1 MQLQAEL
8 VHAEPGQRVVKVS
21 AWDQGAL
28 IGSALGEAAT
38 AELAEDRAIE
48 RLRRRWSPSGAT
60 APARPEPVG
69 AAQAPPLKPAISA
82 DEAEQPLLALGSEA
96 EPAQAAVVPVVSQAP
111 LSSPAAQAPVPLQ
124 APPAPV
130 QASAPQAHEPSAPAG
145 ATPASTAAPARAAA
159 APTPEGVSPSEPDV
173 TADPEDWSDELA
185 QVELELKRLG
195 WGREEEAAYLA
206 RAFNHPSRSRL
217 VRYVDLMG
225 YLNALQQLAPGS
237 RPEQAATPLR
247 RRDLLDQSDQ
257 LLGQLQWGAA
267 EGRAFL
273 EQHFQ
278 LNSRQQLN
286 DQQLLQFNML
296 LEDQLATGA

>member
-48 RLRRRWSPSGAT
+48 RLQRRWSPSGA
-60 APARPEPVG
+60 AALARPEPVG
-69 AAQAPPLKPAISA
+69 AAKAPPQKPAISA
-82 DEAEQPLLALGSEA
+82 VETEQPLLALSRGGA
-96 EPAQAAVVPVVSQAP
+96 PAQAAVMPVVSQAP
-111 LSSPAAQAPVPLQ
+111 LP
-124 APPAPV
+124 APPAQVLGPMETSPAPD
-130 QASAPQAHEPSAPAG
+130 QACASP
-145 ATPASTAAPARAAA
+145 ATPAAPARASA
-159 APTPEGVSPSEPDV
+159 APTPQGLSPSEPEV

-217 VRYVDLMG
+217 VRYLDLMG

-267 EGRAFL
+267 EGRVFL
-273 EQHFQ
+273 ERHFQ

-296 LEDQLATGA
+296 LEDQLATRA

>member
-21 AWDQGAL
+21 AWDQGVL

-48 RLRRRWSPSGAT
+48 RLRRRWSPSGAA
-60 APARPEPVG
+60 APVRPEP
-69 AAQAPPLKPAISA
+69 AAVATVPSQRPAISPV
-82 DEAEQPLLALGSEA
+82 EAEQPPLAVRSKGV
-96 EPAQAAVVPVVSQAP
+96 PAQAVVSVVSQAP
-111 LSSPAAQAPVPLQ
+111 LPAPAAQAPGPLQ
-124 APPAPV
+124 AALAPD
-130 QASAPQAHEPSAPAG
+130 QASAPPAHEPSAAADP
-145 ATPASTAAPARAAA
+145 TPPSTAAPARAAA
-159 APTPEGVSPSEPDV
+159 APTSEGPSSSEPDV

-195 WGREEEAAYLA
+195 WGREQEAAYLA
-206 RAFNHPSRSRL
+206 RAFDHPSRSRL

-273 EQHFQ
+273 ERHFQ

-296 LEDQLATGA
+296 LEDQLASGA

>member
-1 MQLQAEL
+1 ME
-8 VHAEPGQRVVKVS
+8 
-21 AWDQGAL
+21 
-28 IGSALGEAAT
+28 T
-38 AELAEDRAIE
+38 
-48 RLRRRWSPSGAT
+48 
-60 APARPEPVG
+60 
-69 AAQAPPLKPAISA
+69 
-82 DEAEQPLLALGSEA
+82 
-96 EPAQAAVVPVVSQAP
+96 
-111 LSSPAAQAPVPLQ
+111 SPAPDQAC
-124 APPAPV
+124 
-130 QASAPQAHEPSAPAG
+130 ASP
-145 ATPASTAAPARAAA
+145 ATPAAPARASA
-159 APTPEGVSPSEPDV
+159 APTPQGLSPSEPEV

-217 VRYVDLMG
+217 VRYLDLMG

-267 EGRAFL
+267 EGRVFL
-273 EQHFQ
+273 ERHFQ

-296 LEDQLATGA
+296 LEDQLATRA

>member
-48 RLRRRWSPSGAT
+48 RLQRRWSPSGAT
-60 APARPEPVG
+60 ALARPEPVG
-69 AAQAPPLKPAISA
+69 AAKAPPQKPAISA
-82 DEAEQPLLALGSEA
+82 VEAEQPLLALSRGGA
-96 EPAQAAVVPVVSQAP
+96 PAQAAVMPVVSHTPLPAP
-111 LSSPAAQAPVPLQ
+111 PAQAPVPME
-124 APPAPV
+124 ASPAPD
-130 QASAPQAHEPSAPAG
+130 QACASP
-145 ATPASTAAPARAAA
+145 ATPAAPAHASA
-159 APTPEGVSPSEPDV
+159 APTPQGLSPSEPEV

-217 VRYVDLMG
+217 VRYLDLMG

-267 EGRAFL
+267 EGRLFL
-273 EQHFQ
+273 ERHFQ

-296 LEDQLATGA
+296 LEDQLATRA

>member
-21 AWDQGAL
+21 AWEQGAL
-28 IGSALGEAAT
+28 LGSALGEGAT

-48 RLRRRWSPSGAT
+48 RLRQRWGTTGA
-60 APARPEPVG
+60 AAAARPEPVPV
-69 AAQAPPLKPAISA
+69 AAAAAPPKKRPTDAG
-82 DEAEQPLLALGSEA
+82 EAEQPLLAVSNEPPQAL
-96 EPAQAAVVPVVSQAP
+96 PAQAPEP
-111 LSSPAAQAPVPLQ
+111 PPPAA
-124 APPAPV
+124 
-130 QASAPQAHEPSAPAG
+130 S
-145 ATPASTAAPARAAA
+145 
-159 APTPEGVSPSEPDV
+159 
-173 TADPEDWSDELA
+173 ADPEDWSDELA
-185 QVELELKRLG
+185 QVELELKRLD
-195 WGREEEAAYLA
+195 WGREEEAAYLG

-217 VRYVDLMG
+217 VRYVDLVG

-257 LLGQLQWGAA
+257 LLGQLSWGAA
-267 EGRAFL
+267 QGRAFL

-278 LNSRQQLN
+278 LSSRQQLN

-296 LEDQLATGA
+296 LEDQLAPRA

>member
-28 IGSALGEAAT
+28 VGSALGEAAT

-48 RLRRRWSPSGAT
+48 RLRRRWSPSGA
-60 APARPEPVG
+60 AAHARPEPVG
-69 AAQAPPLKPAISA
+69 AAKAPPQKPAISA
-82 DEAEQPLLALGSEA
+82 VEAEQPLLTLGSGGMS
-96 EPAQAAVVPVVSQAP
+96 AQSAVVPVVSQAP
-111 LSSPAAQAPVPLQ
+111 LSAPAAQAPVPLQ
-124 APPAPV
+124 APD
-130 QASAPQAHEPSAPAG
+130 QASAPPAHEPSAPADG
-145 ATPASTAAPARAAA
+145 IPTSTAAPGRATG
-159 APTPEGVSPSEPDV
+159 APTPEGHSSSEPDV

-185 QVELELKRLG
+185 QVELELKRLS

-267 EGRAFL
+267 EGRTFL
-273 EQHFQ
+273 ERHFQ

>member
-21 AWDQGAL
+21 AWEQGAL
-28 IGSALGEAAT
+28 LGSALGEAAT

-48 RLRRRWSPSGAT
+48 RLRQRWGTTGA
-60 APARPEPVG
+60 AAAARPVPV
-69 AAQAPPLKPAISA
+69 AAAAAPPKKRPTDAV
-82 DEAEQPLLALGSEA
+82 EAAQPLLAVNNEGL
-96 EPAQAAVVPVVSQAP
+96 PAQAPGVPQAP
-111 LSSPAAQAPVPLQ
+111 EP
-124 APPAPV
+124 PPAL
-130 QASAPQAHEPSAPAG
+130 PAQ
-145 ATPASTAAPARAAA
+145 
-159 APTPEGVSPSEPDV
+159 PSEPPPPAAG
-173 TADPEDWSDELA
+173 ADPEDWSDELA
-185 QVELELKRLG
+185 QVELELKRLD
-195 WGREEEAAYLA
+195 WGREEEAAYLG

-217 VRYVDLMG
+217 VRYVDLVG

-257 LLGQLQWGAA
+257 LLGQLRWGAA

-278 LNSRQQLN
+278 LSSRQQLN

-296 LEDQLATGA
+296 LEDQLAPRA

>member
-69 AAQAPPLKPAISA
+69 AAKAPPQKPAIGA
-82 DEAEQPLLALGSEA
+82 VEAEQPLLALGSEA
-96 EPAQAAVVPVVSQAP
+96 APAQAAVVA
-111 LSSPAAQAPVPLQ
+111 VPLQ
-124 APPAPV
+124 APPAPD
-130 QASAPQAHEPSAPAG
+130 QASAPPAHEHSSAAA
-145 ATPASTAAPARAAA
+145 ATPASTGAPARAAT
-159 APTPEGVSPSEPDV
+159 APTPEVSPSEPDV

-206 RAFNHPSRSRL
+206 RAFHHPSRSRL